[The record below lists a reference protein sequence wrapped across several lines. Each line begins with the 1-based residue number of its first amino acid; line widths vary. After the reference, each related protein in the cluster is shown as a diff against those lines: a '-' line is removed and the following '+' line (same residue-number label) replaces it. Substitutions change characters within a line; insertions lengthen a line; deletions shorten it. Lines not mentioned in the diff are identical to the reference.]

1 MSHKKCLGIFYE
13 EIFPSYHELMEKHGL
28 ILFHHANLFHLAA
41 NMFKT
46 VQRSFP
52 ELIKVARV
60 VNMKLG
66 F

>member
-1 MSHKKCLGIFYE
+1 
-13 EIFPSYHELMEKHGL
+13 MEKHGL